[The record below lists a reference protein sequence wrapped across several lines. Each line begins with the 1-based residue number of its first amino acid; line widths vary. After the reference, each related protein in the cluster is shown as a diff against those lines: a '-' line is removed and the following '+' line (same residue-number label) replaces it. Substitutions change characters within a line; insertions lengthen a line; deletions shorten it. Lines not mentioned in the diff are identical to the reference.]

1 MTTGAAAEPGWDC
14 AEVERLAEPYIDGE
28 FETADRAAVEAH
40 LAACDACRARVAAA
54 QSVRSALRAKL
65 REALAPGS
73 PAATAPESL
82 RLRISEALDR
92 EVAGLEA
99 AQRPVPWW
107 RRILSPLPVA
117 AAAACIAGALV
128 VLAGHRSADPLVEE
142 AVRKHAR
149 DLPLELNA
157 ASLGPEAIHSLLA
170 SKLEFNP
177 RPPTFEAP
185 GLRLVGARLAHLQDW
200 PAAYMRY
207 ETPRGHVG
215 LFIVDD
221 TGRRFVGTGNAAGG
235 GPASVRVIN
244 AHGYNVAVWRRN
256 EIVYSV
262 VSDLD
267 EADLVRLV
275 EAAQRAQR

>member
-1 MTTGAAAEPGWDC
+1 MTKGAAAGPGWNC
-14 AEVERLAEPYIDGE
+14 AEVELLAEPYLDGE
-28 FETADRAAVEAH
+28 FEEAERAAVEAH
-40 LAACDACRARVAAA
+40 LASCDACRSRVAAT
-54 QSVRSALRAKL
+54 QSIRSALRAKL
-65 REALAPGS
+65 KEALAPGT
-73 PAATAPESL
+73 PAGTAPESL
-82 RLRISEALDR
+82 RRRIAEALDR
-92 EVAGLEA
+92 ETADREA
-99 AQRPVPWW
+99 AARPAPWW
-107 RRILSPLPVA
+107 RRAVSPLPVA
-117 AAAACIAGALV
+117 AAAACVAGALV

-157 ASLGPEAIHSLLA
+157 ASLGPEAISSLLA

-177 RPPTFEAP
+177 RPPAFDAP
-185 GLRLVGARLAHLQDW
+185 GLRLVGARFAQLREW

-221 TGRRFVGTGNAAGG
+221 PGRRFGDTGTVHGG
-235 GPASVRVIN
+235 GPPSVKVIN

-256 EIVYSV
+256 GIVYSV

-275 EAAQRAQR
+275 EAAQRTQR